1 MQALGGR
8 VGAGAARAVG
18 LPAHHL
24 AGFTAQLQGVS
35 VAGNG
40 GADRASAVGCQHWQQ
55 PQHSTV
61 GAALGGLGPQAG
73 AARVWAGPD
82 PPATAGPLPPTGGGQ
97 GARKRTREGG
107 PTAVAD
113 NARGFLVL
121 MSTEVVGAHAGDDVA
136 TAHTVAQWIGTL
148 HSNRL
153 VSESRR
159 EDNPAAAHVLLLL
172 NTAKAK
178 AKPVLRTLY
187 AMVGQAGK
195 SLRGLATAA
204 DLYQELGFQYLHQ
217 NSVTKDEAVKRLLA
231 ACEKHPAVVAAA
243 LAGAMHRTTV

>member
-1 MQALGGR
+1 M
-8 VGAGAARAVG
+8 
-18 LPAHHL
+18 
-24 AGFTAQLQGVS
+24 
-35 VAGNG
+35 
-40 GADRASAVGCQHWQQ
+40 
-55 PQHSTV
+55 
-61 GAALGGLGPQAG
+61 
-73 AARVWAGPD
+73 
-82 PPATAGPLPPTGGGQ
+82 
-97 GARKRTREGG
+97 
-107 PTAVAD
+107 AD